1 MVMRARQPGRI
12 AQGGAPAQQHLG
24 LLAPCVGMAV
34 VHSGRATPAA
44 RRRPGGRSLRRSHGA
59 ECRRLL
65 RGAQV
70 GRMPLSIARP
80 GLTILPLGRL
90 DVDRRTA
97 GGSAS
102 RPVHFAWA
110 RAGSAIGRRSF
121 QCCGAHARSSFP
133 HRSLVHDAGAT
144 EGRKKEQDGGLISK
158 KFVAQQFRSQSRAS
172 PARGQL
178 CREEDP
184 DLASRLPSSRARPTL
199 GPLPSRPCV
208 GEAHGSKPPLFSKK
222 ARSWTF

>member
-24 LLAPCVGMAV
+24 LRWNGRCPLRTCHACGTAASRGSVPRKEPRGRVPALAKGGA
-34 VHSGRATPAA
+34 SGSHAPFHRSTWAHDFAS
-44 RRRPGGRSLRRSHGA
+44 RSPGCGSA
-59 ECRRLL
+59 
-65 RGAQV
+65 
-70 GRMPLSIARP
+70 
-80 GLTILPLGRL
+80 
-90 DVDRRTA
+90 RTA

-144 EGRKKEQDGGLISK
+144 EGRKKEQDGGLILK